1 MAESR
6 MLNLIFF
13 TNVES
18 YFLIMSNL
26 VFINIEI
33 VVECFCQHTVLGPA
47 LWALG
52 SLAQALWPMR
62 RPLIGAV

>member
-33 VVECFCQHTVLGPA
+33 VVECFEIILNVESSIFKC
-47 LWALG
+47 
-52 SLAQALWPMR
+52 
-62 RPLIGAV
+62 